1 MTIFSASGSLPRHE
15 YVAVCGT
22 FLGYN
27 ADDWFPA
34 VWFGLHSHPGRAW
47 GCTVM
52 LECGAVYRD
61 LPPHA
66 LAFDADALAHG
77 VEPPAWTI
85 KDAQQWDCYG
95 SQFSLHVYSYLDGLD
110 AIVRAG
116 DEELEASYLFTAIPV
131 GDAYTHAPAQA
142 KEFMFMRTKHRR
154 LTIQPTNRVLFRDA
168 SFTTKLEWM
177 HLRRLQDVYSCE
189 G

>member
-1 MTIFSASGSLPRHE
+1 MTLFTASGSLPRHQ
-15 YVAVCGT
+15 YVSVSGA
-22 FLGYN
+22 FLGYD
-27 ADDWFPA
+27 ADEWLPA

-47 GCTVM
+47 GCTVL

-66 LAFDADALAHG
+66 LAFCDD
-77 VEPPAWTI
+77 PPPWTI
-85 KDAQQWDCYG
+85 KDAQTWDCYG
-95 SQFSLHVYSYLDGLD
+95 SQFSLHIYDYLDGLD
-110 AIVRAG
+110 AIVRAAD
-116 DEELEASYLFTAIPV
+116 DELAADYLFTAIPV

-142 KEFMFMRTKHRR
+142 KEFMFMRTQHGR

-168 SFTTKLEWM
+168 SFTTKLEWRK
-177 HLRRLQDVYSCE
+177 LRRSETVYSCE